1 MKLAIVT
8 AVATLAFA
16 SMNSEAS
23 INTYTYSNTE
33 YCQLAAG
40 NAAEMTLAAYSR
52 KLGFTPTQSE
62 CRALLQPVEAVV
74 TLSEEEVARQQLSRF
89 QRGSVI
95 RLNRTVEQKLVALPA
110 AERMSVLKNLFN

>member
-8 AVATLAFA
+8 AVAALALI

-23 INTYTYSNTE
+23 VNTYTYSNTE

-40 NAAEMTLAAYSR
+40 DATEMKLAAYSR
-52 KLGFTPTQSE
+52 KLGFTPTTAE
-62 CRALLQPVEAVV
+62 CRSLLQPVSVEVAV
-74 TLSEEEVARQQLSRF
+74 TKEDVARQQLLRF

-95 RLNRTVEQKLVALPA
+95 RLNNTLNQKLA
-110 AERMSVLKNLFN
+110 AMSVEERMAVLKRLYN

>member
-8 AVATLAFA
+8 AVAALALV

-23 INTYTYSNTE
+23 NNTYTYSNTE

-40 NAAEMTLAAYSR
+40 DATEMTLAAYSR
-52 KLGFTPTQSE
+52 KLGFTPSQTE
-62 CRALLQPVEAVV
+62 CRTLTQPLMSSMSTTEQE
-74 TLSEEEVARQQLSRF
+74 TARQQLQRF

-95 RLNRTVEQKLVALPA
+95 RLNRTLEQKLAALPA
-110 AERMSVLKNLFN
+110 EERISVLKSLFN